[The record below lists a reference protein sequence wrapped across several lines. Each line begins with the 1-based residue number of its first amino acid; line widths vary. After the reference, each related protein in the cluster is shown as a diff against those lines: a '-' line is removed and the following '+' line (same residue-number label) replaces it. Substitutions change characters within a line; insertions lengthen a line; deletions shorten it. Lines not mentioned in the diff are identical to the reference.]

1 MNTNPIVYVV
11 DDDDAVRDSIRVLL
25 ESAGFDVK
33 DYERATFLLADEIPP
48 GSCVIA
54 DIRMPQMDGLEL
66 QVEIARRN
74 LAISVIIIT
83 GHGDV
88 PLAVRA
94 MKAGAVDFIEKP
106 FEDDILLAS
115 VRKAVEIGSQARN
128 RLDET
133 TEALQLLEL
142 LTPRERG
149 VLDQLVAGKS
159 NKVAA
164 FDLGISPRTIEIHRA
179 HIMDKLAA
187 RGLSDI
193 VRIAIAASGAASPK
207 R

>member
-106 FEDDILLAS
+106 FKEEVLLAA
-115 VRKAVEIGSQARN
+115 VNKALNTEDRARH
-128 RLDET
+128 DEQSRRT
-133 TEALQLLEL
+133 YQSAFANLSK
-142 LTPRERG
+142 RERE
-149 VLDQLVAGKS
+149 VLEQVVVGKTS
-159 NKVAA
+159 KVIAY
-164 FDLGISPRTIEIHRA
+164 DLGISPRTVEVYRA
-179 HIMDKLAA
+179 GMMMKTGAKSLSELVRMALLA
-187 RGLSDI
+187 GL
-193 VRIAIAASGAASPK
+193 
-207 R
+207 